1 MRIVVKKRAV
11 AEMASPAEPAA
22 AAHGATRHPR
32 REDQGRCFLH
42 RCACSRLTAPR
53 ERQVFHL
60 LMAGKTEKEA
70 AAALGI
76 SPHTIHDYAKRLYRR
91 FDVSNHLDLM
101 ALVMRLILGPPTPR
115 TTGAAPSPVPAASPT
130 TRNTATTAAS

>member
-1 MRIVVKKRAV
+1 LLSARRAIR
-11 AEMASPAEPAA
+11 
-22 AAHGATRHPR
+22 G
-32 REDQGRCFLH
+32 GR
-42 RCACSRLTAPR
+42 T
-53 ERQVFHL
+53 
-60 LMAGKTEKEA
+60 
-70 AAALGI
+70 AALGI